1 MCHTGCFLMFHFH
14 LSKTQMV
21 THATCFSYH
30 TDIDPFSQF
39 FGGKLKVL
47 TVTKAV
53 NQMLTVNLNVRF
65 PTTVWKS
72 TIHISLSARSLT
84 LNISQDGLTV
94 STVHLE
100 CICTKIVCICVL
112 SNNKFNFFYSF
123 TDTEKP

>member
-1 MCHTGCFLMFHFH
+1 
-14 LSKTQMV
+14 MV

-39 FGGKLKVL
+39 FWWKLKVL

-53 NQMLTVNLNVRF
+53 NQMLTVNLNGRV

-72 TIHISLSARSLT
+72 TIHISLSAIWSLT

-94 STVHLE
+94 SAVHLE
-100 CICTKIVCICVL
+100 CICTQVLYICVL
-112 SNNKFNFFYSF
+112 SNHKFNLFF
-123 TDTEKP
+123 